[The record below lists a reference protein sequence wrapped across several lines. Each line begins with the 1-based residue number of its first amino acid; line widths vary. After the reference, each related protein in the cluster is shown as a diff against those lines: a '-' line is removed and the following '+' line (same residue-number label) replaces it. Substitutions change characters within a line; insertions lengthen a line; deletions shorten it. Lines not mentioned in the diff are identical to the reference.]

1 MEEDNDKDEDKDLLR
16 EKVNYFYKNN
26 LPVHVIKK
34 NKEWLNG
41 EIIEVS
47 ADFFILKENKE
58 GEVPVFY
65 LEVFDIEKF
74 KEEKN
79 EEGRLTQ
86 N

>member
-1 MEEDNDKDEDKDLLR
+1 MREDNDKDEDKDLLR
-16 EKVNYFYKNN
+16 EKANYFYKNN

-41 EIIEVS
+41 TITEIS

-65 LEVFDIEKF
+65 LEIFDIEKF

-79 EEGRLTQ
+79 GERKSAQ